1 MKSAHINPVN
11 DNDLMNEVPKL
22 CSKIHENQKR
32 IKKLMEESKECS
44 SQIVLS
50 ISNAK
55 QIGYSDDEIKERI
68 GTIYLL
74 K

>member
-1 MKSAHINPVN
+1 MKPAHINPVN

-22 CSKIHENQKR
+22 YSKIHENQKK
-32 IKKLMEESKECS
+32 IKKLIDESKECL
-44 SQIVLS
+44 SQIELS

-55 QIGYSDDEIKERI
+55 QIGYSDKEIKERI

>member
-1 MKSAHINPVN
+1 MKSVYINPVN

-22 CSKIHENQKR
+22 YFKIHENQKK
-32 IKKLMEESKECS
+32 IKKLVEESKECL
-44 SQIVLS
+44 SQIELS

-55 QIGYSDDEIKERI
+55 QIGYSDEEIKDRI

>member
-1 MKSAHINPVN
+1 MKPTHINPVN

-22 CSKIHENQKR
+22 YSKMHENEKK
-32 IKKLMEESKECS
+32 IKKLMEESKECL
-44 SQIVLS
+44 SQIALS

-55 QIGYSDDEIKERI
+55 QIGYSDEEIKERI
-68 GTIYLL
+68 GTIYIL

>member
-1 MKSAHINPVN
+1 MTSAYINPVN

-22 CSKIHENQKR
+22 YFKIHENQKK
-32 IKKLMEESKECS
+32 IKKLVEESKECLF
-44 SQIVLS
+44 QIELS

-55 QIGYSDDEIKERI
+55 QIGYSDEEIKGRI